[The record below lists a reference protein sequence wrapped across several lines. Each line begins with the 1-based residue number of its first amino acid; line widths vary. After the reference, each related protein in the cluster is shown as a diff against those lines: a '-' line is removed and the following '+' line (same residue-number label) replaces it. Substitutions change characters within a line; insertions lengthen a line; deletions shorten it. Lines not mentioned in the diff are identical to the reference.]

1 MAIQYD
7 NVADKYFNQEFKQQ
21 YLIDNESRNI
31 YLKSNVDL
39 LFRRIAPFEAQL
51 GKDLYDFSVEE
62 ILGYYKYLLTPS
74 LESLMVM
81 NNQYKLYV
89 AYAIRK
95 GMVRDN
101 QNHYDEIDMPT
112 LNTCVYVGLA
122 TSKIISRK
130 DLLDILESSD
140 VENVSD
146 KVIALALFEGV
157 CGKELRELTLL
168 EPTDI
173 DRKTNIATLE
183 SGRKLELSDKL
194 VNWCFESADEYVYY
208 NSLNKMGNKSYQKT
222 DSRVLKRLSNST
234 VDTIHQRHKT
244 INRRLDHLID
254 VTGCN
259 AFAVS
264 ALKESGRLEMIREL
278 CKSGMTLEQALK
290 DKDMTYR
297 YGIITSVK
305 RYILKYGLD
314 RG

>member
-1 MAIQYD
+1 MITSYD
-7 NVADKYFNQEFKQQ
+7 NVADKYYNQDFKQQ
-21 YLIDNESRNI
+21 YLNDNESRNI

-39 LFRRIAPFEAQL
+39 LFRRIAPTEALL

-74 LESLMVM
+74 LESLMIM

-95 GMVRDN
+95 GMVKDN

-112 LNTCVYVGLA
+112 LNTCVYMGLA
-122 TSKIISRK
+122 NAKIISRK
-130 DLLDILESSD
+130 DLIDILESSD

-168 EPTDI
+168 EPQDI
-173 DRKTNIATLE
+173 DKKTNIATLNG
-183 SGRKLELSDKL
+183 GRKLKLSDKL
-194 VNWCFESADEYVYY
+194 VGWCFESADEYVYY
-208 NSLNKMGNKSYQKT
+208 NSMNKMGNKSYQKS
-222 DSRVLKRLSNST
+222 DSRVIKRLSNST

-254 VTGCN
+254 ITGCN
-259 AFAVS
+259 AFGVG
-264 ALKESGRLEMIREL
+264 ALKESGRLEMIKNLCEQGIEL
-278 CKSGMTLEQALK
+278 DLALQ
-290 DKDMTYR
+290 DKDMEYR
-297 YGIITSVK
+297 YGRISSRK
-305 RYILKYGLD
+305 RYCLKYGLA
-314 RG
+314 

>member
-1 MAIQYD
+1 MITSYD
-7 NVADKYFNQEFKQQ
+7 NVTDKYYNQDFKQQ
-21 YLIDNESRNI
+21 YLNDNESRNI

-39 LFRRIAPFEAQL
+39 LFRRIAPTEALL

-74 LESLMVM
+74 LESLMIM

-95 GMVRDN
+95 GMVKDN

-112 LNTCVYVGLA
+112 LNTCVYMGLA
-122 TSKIISRK
+122 NAKIISRK
-130 DLLDILESSD
+130 DLIDILESSD

-168 EPTDI
+168 EPQDI
-173 DRKTNIATLE
+173 DKKTNIATLDG
-183 SGRKLELSDKL
+183 GRKLKLSDKL
-194 VNWCFESADEYVYY
+194 VGWCFESADEYVYY
-208 NSLNKMGNKSYQKT
+208 NSMNKMGNKSYQKS
-222 DSRVLKRLSNST
+222 DSRVIKRLSNST

-254 VTGCN
+254 ITGCN
-259 AFAVS
+259 AFGVG
-264 ALKESGRLEMIREL
+264 ALKESGRLEMIKNLCEQGIEL
-278 CKSGMTLEQALK
+278 DLALQ
-290 DKDMTYR
+290 DKDMEYR
-297 YGIITSVK
+297 YGRISSRK
-305 RYILKYGLD
+305 RYCLKYGLA
-314 RG
+314 